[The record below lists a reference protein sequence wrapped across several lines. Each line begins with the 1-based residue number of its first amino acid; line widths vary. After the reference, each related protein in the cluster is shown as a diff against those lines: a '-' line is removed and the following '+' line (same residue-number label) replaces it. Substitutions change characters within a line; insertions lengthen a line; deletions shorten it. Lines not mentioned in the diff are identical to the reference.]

1 MYILR
6 AIGSLF
12 VRFMAQPPIYSFQG
26 SDMFIL
32 SRTVVRVKAI
42 HSTSDFIAQ
51 SGLDNSDF
59 IISCVD
65 EGKTVGCARIF
76 WDKGYIAYLADVIVN
91 PEYQGQG
98 IGKKMVQEC
107 IKYIDN
113 QLKEGWR
120 IKIVIVASKGK
131 EAFYE
136 KLGFKA
142 RPNDND
148 GPGMDMWRE

>member
-1 MYILR
+1 MLTYCNNLSVKDYCDLR
-6 AIGSLF
+6 TSVGWPFI
-12 VRFMAQPPIYSFQG
+12 
-26 SDMFIL
+26 SD
-32 SRTVVRVKAI
+32 
-42 HSTSDFIAQ
+42 DQAQ

-65 EGKTVGCARIF
+65 EVKTVGCARIF

-113 QLKEGWR
+113 QLKESWR

>member
-1 MYILR
+1 MSYK
-6 AIGSLF
+6 
-12 VRFMAQPPIYSFQG
+12 VRGNGSFQIQIYRG
-26 SDMFIL
+26 FL
-32 SRTVVRVKAI
+32 
-42 HSTSDFIAQ
+42 
-51 SGLDNSDF
+51 
-59 IISCVD
+59 ISHFSQM
-65 EGKTVGCARIF
+65 KNL